1 MSGAVKVELVLASM
15 SSAQTYLFLARD
27 GHAGWASCTV
37 SDATGEVSIQ
47 SDWGDGAHRWYT
59 GSGLGAPSLTHF
71 LAQCH
76 DDSDYL
82 ARKLLGRDGMERF
95 DPDATTQNLFRGIIA
110 ARRNGDISREQAR
123 EAWDALGYADDLA
136 HMGRADAYVA
146 NVPDEVRNLLDVGE
160 HAAYVASS
168 EARAFKGWI
177 LPALTA
183 ACRAE
188 AERRAAQSALPAAP
202 PGRCLACGCEPA
214 QVQAW
219 MVESEL
225 PVLHDEIEGRVDSLI
240 FFDEGTARDAR
251 GLAVEILMDDDRA
264 LAEEVALKMVAI
276 VPLVPRRGAP

>member
-1 MSGAVKVELVLASM
+1 MSGAAKVELVLASM

-47 SDWGDGAHRWYT
+47 SDWGNGAYRWYT

-82 ARKLLGRDGMERF
+82 ARKILGRDGMERF
-95 DPDATTQNLFRGIIA
+95 DPDATTQSLFRGIIA

-123 EAWDALGYADDLA
+123 EAWDALEYACPEA
-136 HMGRADAYVA
+136 HADPGVYVA
-146 NVPDEVRNLLDVGE
+146 NVPCEVCNLLDVGE
-160 HAAYVASS
+160 HTAYVPST

-177 LPALTA
+177 LPALSA

-188 AERRAAQSALPAAP
+188 VERRAAAAAAP
-202 PGRCLACGCEPA
+202 PGRCLTCGCEPA

-219 MVESEL
+219 LVESER
-225 PVLHDEIEGRVDSLI
+225 PVLRHEIEGCVDSLV
-240 FFDEGTARDAR
+240 FFDEGAARDAR
-251 GLAVEILMDDDRA
+251 GLAVEVLMDDDQA